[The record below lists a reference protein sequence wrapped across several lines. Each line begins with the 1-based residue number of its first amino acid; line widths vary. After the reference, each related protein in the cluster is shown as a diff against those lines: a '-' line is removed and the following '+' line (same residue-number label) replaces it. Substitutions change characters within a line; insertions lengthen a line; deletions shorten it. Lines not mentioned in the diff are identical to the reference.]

1 MDVNIYRI
9 PVHPIALGKGKPLF
23 ENLKNRLNLKLIKK
37 NVINSGVVQKPVDK
51 IISPGYL
58 RRHFNAPA
66 EDPGVDL
73 FYSKCLINHG

>member
-1 MDVNIYRI
+1 MYLRVLLFVNIYRI

-51 IISPGYL
+51 YL
-58 RRHFNAPA
+58 SRIRKATF
-66 EDPGVDL
+66 
-73 FYSKCLINHG
+73 